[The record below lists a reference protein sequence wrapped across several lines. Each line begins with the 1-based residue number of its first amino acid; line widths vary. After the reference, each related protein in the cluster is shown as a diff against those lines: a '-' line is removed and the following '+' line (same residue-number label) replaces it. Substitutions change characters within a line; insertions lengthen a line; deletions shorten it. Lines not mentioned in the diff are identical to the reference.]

1 MALKRS
7 QTRAGKKIGVSARP
21 PAPKPPAKAAI
32 NGKTPAKKSAAQKVV
47 ASKAPAKQAAKT
59 PTANNVIPKANKAVK
74 LAPKVSPKKSTA
86 KKTTSNKPRRKSL
99 VQQALPFWSELLETN
114 VESADQTAIS
124 IPETVN
130 KPLPEPENT
139 MSAATITPKKSIT
152 ELAINTIRTLSIDGV
167 QAANSGH
174 PGTPMALA
182 PIAYSIWQNEMRYD
196 PTDPNWPARD
206 RFVLS
211 CGHASMLLYSMLHLA
226 EVRDLEADGKPGD
239 RLSVPLDD
247 IKNFRQWHS
256 KCPGHPEHFHT
267 VGVETTTGPLG
278 QGCGNSVGMAL
289 SSKWLAAKFNR
300 PGFRLFDFNVY
311 TVCSDGDL
319 MEGVAAEAASLAG
332 HLELDNLCW
341 IYDDN
346 KITIEGETD
355 LAFSE
360 DVGLRFEG
368 LGWNVVKVDDAND
381 IDALTAAYRNFQ
393 SCKGKPTL
401 IIVRSIIGWG
411 SPNKA
416 NTHGAHGAPLG
427 PDEIKLT
434 KQAYG
439 WPDDQSFLVPDEVRE
454 HFRSG
459 IGARGQR
466 QHETWNNNW
475 ADYARKYPD
484 AAAEWQQLNS
494 GELPAGW
501 DRDIPE
507 FPADPKGL
515 ATRVSGGKVL
525 NGVAKN
531 LPWLVGGSAD
541 LAPSTMTLLNGE
553 SDFEHGNY
561 GGRNMHF
568 GIREHAMGAAL
579 NGMALCK
586 LRPYGATFFVF
597 YDYCKPSVRLS
608 ALGKLPALY
617 IFTHD
622 SIGVGEDGPTHQP
635 IEHMAALRAVPDLID
650 MRPGDANEVSEAYRA
665 IIAIKDRPTA
675 MVLTRQNLPTL
686 DRSKYASAKGTAQ
699 GAYILADAANGQ
711 PSVILIGTGSELSLC
726 VEAYEKLTAEGI
738 AARVVSMPSW
748 YLFSQQSPEYQESVL
763 PASVTNRVA
772 CEAAAKFGWER
783 YLGFRGIFVGMYGY
797 GASAPAPLLYKNFG
811 ITADAVYE
819 AAKKLL

>member
-1 MALKRS
+1 MAQQMS
-7 QTRAGKKIGVSARP
+7 RP
-21 PAPKPPAKAAI
+21 PEHYE
-32 NGKTPAKKSAAQKVV
+32 
-47 ASKAPAKQAAKT
+47 
-59 PTANNVIPKANKAVK
+59 
-74 LAPKVSPKKSTA
+74 
-86 KKTTSNKPRRKSL
+86 TT
-99 VQQALPFWSELLETN
+99 
-114 VESADQTAIS
+114 
-124 IPETVN
+124 
-130 KPLPEPENT
+130 
-139 MSAATITPKKSIT
+139 
-152 ELAINTIRTLSIDGV
+152 
-167 QAANSGH
+167 
-174 PGTPMALA
+174 
-182 PIAYSIWQNEMRYD
+182 
-196 PTDPNWPARD
+196 
-206 RFVLS
+206 
-211 CGHASMLLYSMLHLA
+211 
-226 EVRDLEADGKPGD
+226 
-239 RLSVPLDD
+239 
-247 IKNFRQWHS
+247 
-256 KCPGHPEHFHT
+256 
-267 VGVETTTGPLG
+267 GVETTTGPLG

-360 DVGLRFEG
+360 DVATRFEG

-381 IDALTAAYRNFQ
+381 LDALTAALSQLPKLQRQ
-393 SCKGKPTL
+393 ADADHCAL
-401 IIVRSIIGWG
+401 DHGWG

-454 HFRSG
+454 HFRNG
-459 IGARGQR
+459 IGARGKR
-466 QHETWNNNW
+466 QHETWNNNF

-484 AAAEWQQLNS
+484 AAAEWKQLES

-501 DRDIPE
+501 DKDIPE

-525 NGVAKN
+525 NGGQGLALVDRWFSRLGSFDDDAAQRRERLRARQLRRPEHALWHSRTRHGRRTERHGALQAPPVRRDVLCLLRLLQAERPFERAGPVAGD
-531 LPWLVGGSAD
+531 LHLYPRLDRRRRRRPDASAD
-541 LAPSTMTLLNGE
+541 RT
-553 SDFEHGNY
+553 HG
-561 GGRNMHF
+561 
-568 GIREHAMGAAL
+568 GAA
-579 NGMALCK
+579 C
-586 LRPYGATFFVF
+586 GAN
-597 YDYCKPSVRLS
+597 
-608 ALGKLPALY
+608 
-617 IFTHD
+617 
-622 SIGVGEDGPTHQP
+622 
-635 IEHMAALRAVPDLID
+635 LID
-650 MRPGDANEVSEAYRA
+650 FRPGDANEVAEAYRA
-665 IIAIKDRPTA
+665 IIPIKDRPTA

-726 VEAYEKLTAEGI
+726 VEAYEKLTAEGV

-763 PASVTNRVA
+763 PSNVTARVA

-783 YLGFRGIFVGMYGY
+783 YLGFRGIFVGMYGF
-797 GASAPAPLLYKNFG
+797 GASAPAGTLYKNFG

-819 AAKKLL
+819 AAKKLIKFIRFTARSRKNANSRSLATGCLYFHLAGPSTVGVWLMMVPELTDEAE